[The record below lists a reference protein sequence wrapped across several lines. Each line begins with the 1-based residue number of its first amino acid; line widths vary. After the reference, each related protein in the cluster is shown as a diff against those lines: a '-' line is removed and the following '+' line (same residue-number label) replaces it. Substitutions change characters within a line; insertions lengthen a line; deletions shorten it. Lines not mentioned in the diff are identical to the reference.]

1 MNGIDFQLGLAA
13 TSGRAASAEKPA
25 IAKQAE
31 TSEQKL
37 KDVAQEFEALFLQEM
52 LKSMRAASDAIS
64 KDGLFSSKQERFYRD
79 WYDSLLAQDIAKKQG
94 LGLADVIE
102 RQMSEKF

>member
-1 MNGIDFQLGLAA
+1 MNGMDLQLGLAVTA
-13 TSGRAASAEKPA
+13 GRTNNTEKPA

-31 TSEQKL
+31 ATEQEKL

-64 KDGLFSSKQERFYRD
+64 EDGLFDSKQEQFYRD
-79 WYDSLLAQDIAKKQG
+79 WYDSLLAQDISQKTGIGAG
-94 LGLADVIE
+94 
-102 RQMSEKF
+102 RNN